1 MAEIVNQYEV
11 LGVARGA
18 TADEIRKRFRDLAR
32 ERHPDR
38 YPAEQKARAE
48 ADFQALT
55 AAYNVLMSPERRA
68 AQDFDIDNKVVSES
82 DPKAIAQAYLTK
94 GVEEY
99 REGRLDSAYS
109 NFELALHH
117 DPENGVI
124 QHHYAL
130 SAARSPNRLRHA
142 IAAIEKAIRLDPHNG
157 GFLRDAG
164 AIFRQAGL
172 WTRAEKC
179 YLEALRW
186 MPDSPEIRRGL
197 EDARNHRAPQQ

>member
-1 MAEIVNQYEV
+1 MAETVNQYEV
-11 LGVARGA
+11 LGVPRSA
-18 TADEIRKRFRDLAR
+18 THEEIRKRFRDLAR

-38 YPAEQKARAE
+38 YAAGDKSRAE
-48 ADFQALT
+48 AEFQALT
-55 AAYNVLMSPERRA
+55 AAYNVLMSDSRRA
-68 AQDFDIDNKVVSES
+68 ALDFDLDNKVVSES
-82 DPKAIAQAYLTK
+82 DPKAIAQAYLAR
-94 GVEEY
+94 GVDEY
-99 REGRLDSAYS
+99 REGRLDSAFS

-117 DPENGVI
+117 DPENAVI

-142 IAAIEKAIRLDPHNG
+142 IAAIEKSIRLDPHNA

-164 AIFRQAGL
+164 LIFRQAGL

-197 EDARNHRAPQQ
+197 EDARNHRAPLQ

>member
-1 MAEIVNQYEV
+1 MTDIVNQYEV

-18 TADEIRKRFRDLAR
+18 TPDEIRKRFRDLAR

-38 YPAEQKARAE
+38 YPAAQKARAE

-55 AAYNVLMSPERRA
+55 AAYNVLMNPERRA
-68 AQDFDIDNKVVSES
+68 AQDFDIDNKVVSET
-82 DPKAIAQAYLTK
+82 DPKAIAQAYLAK

-109 NFELALHH
+109 NFELAVHH
-117 DPENGVI
+117 DAENAVI
-124 QHHYAL
+124 QHHFAL
-130 SAARSPNRLRHA
+130 SAARSPSRLRHA
-142 IAAIEKAIRLDPHNG
+142 IAAIEKAIRLEPRNG

>member
-1 MAEIVNQYEV
+1 MAEIVNHYEV
-11 LGVARGA
+11 LGVSRSA
-18 TADEIRKRFRDLAR
+18 TPDEIRKRFRDLAR

-38 YPAEQKARAE
+38 FPPDQKARAE
-48 ADFQALT
+48 AEFQALT
-55 AAYNVLMSPERRA
+55 AAYNLLMNRERRA
-68 AQDFDIDNKVVSES
+68 AQDFDLENKVVSES
-82 DPKAIAQAYLTK
+82 DPKAIAQAYLAK

-99 REGRLDSAYS
+99 RQGRLDSAFS
-109 NFELALHH
+109 NFELAVHH
-117 DPENGVI
+117 DAENAII

-142 IAAIEKAIRLDPHNG
+142 ITAIEKSIRLEPRNA

-197 EDARNHRAPQQ
+197 EDARNHRGPQQ

>member
-1 MAEIVNQYEV
+1 MAEIINQYAV
-11 LGVARGA
+11 LGVSRGA
-18 TADEIRKRFRDLAR
+18 TEVEIRKRFRDLAR

-48 ADFQALT
+48 AEFQVLT
-55 AAYNVLMSPERRA
+55 AAYNVLMNPDRRA
-68 AQDFDIDNKVVSES
+68 AQDFDIDNKVVSEN
-82 DPKAIAQAYLTK
+82 DPKAMAQAYLAK

-109 NFELALHH
+109 NFELAMHH
-117 DPENGVI
+117 DSESAVI

-130 SAARSPNRLRHA
+130 SAARAPNRLRHA

>member
-1 MAEIVNQYEV
+1 MAEPVNHYDV

-18 TADEIRKRFRDLAR
+18 TSDEIRKRFRDLAR
-32 ERHPDR
+32 DRHPDR
-38 YPAEQKARAE
+38 FSAAQKARAE

-55 AAYNVLMSPERRA
+55 AAYNVLMNPERRA
-68 AQDFDIDNKVVSES
+68 AQDFDLDNRVVSES
-82 DPKAIAQAYLTK
+82 DPRAIAQAYLAK
-94 GVEEY
+94 GIEEY
-99 REGRLDSAYS
+99 RQGRLDSAFS

-117 DPENGVI
+117 DGESAVI

-130 SAARSPNRLRHA
+130 SAARLPNRLRHA
-142 IAAIEKAIRLDPHNG
+142 IAAIEKSIRLDPHNA
-157 GFLRDAG
+157 GFLKDAG

-179 YLEALRW
+179 YLEALKW

-197 EDARNHRAPQQ
+197 EEARNRRAPQE

>member
-1 MAEIVNQYEV
+1 MAEPVNYYDV
-11 LGVARGA
+11 LGVPRSA
-18 TADEIRKRFRDLAR
+18 TPEDIRKRFRDLAR

-38 YPAEQKARAE
+38 FPAAQKAAAE
-48 ADFQALT
+48 TEFQALT
-55 AAYNVLMSPERRA
+55 AAYNVLMNPERRS
-68 AQDFDIDNKVVSES
+68 AQDFDLDNKVVSET
-82 DPKAIAQAYLTK
+82 DPKAIAQAYLAK

-99 REGRLDSAYS
+99 RQGRLDSAFS
-109 NFELALHH
+109 NFEMALHH
-117 DPENGVI
+117 DAENAVI

-142 IAAIEKAIRLDPHNG
+142 IAAIEKSIRLDPHNA

-164 AIFRQAGL
+164 TIFRQAGL